1 MAPPGNSNARYHS
14 DLAAA
19 VIESGELK
27 IPGEQTSMSNV
38 LEGIRV
44 LDFGRY
50 IAGPFCTSLLGDM
63 GAEVIRIEKVQGS
76 EDRFLSPVSD
86 TGDGAL
92 FMQMGRNK
100 LGMTLNPM
108 KPEGREVVKKLVATA
123 DVVVAN
129 LPPDT
134 LHAMGLD
141 YDSLTAI
148 KPDIILTMISAF
160 GTGGPYSNRVG
171 FDGLGQAMSGA
182 MYMTGTP
189 EQPVKSYAPFIDFG
203 TASLSAVGT
212 MAALFERQKTG
223 KGQVVEASLFNTA
236 LTMMN
241 GTLIEQAM
249 INRNR
254 TATLN
259 RSQTSG
265 PADTF
270 KTRDGWV
277 LVQSVGGPLFERWVA
292 LMGEPQW
299 LDDPRFKDDIS
310 RGDNGAL
317 ISERLASW
325 CAERSSAE
333 VLAEMEAARIP
344 AGPVMSP
351 QQVLDDPHV
360 AARGMFKQ
368 LSYPG
373 ADKAAPVMDT
383 PFSLS
388 ATPAGVKSRAPLLGE
403 HTDQIM
409 TELGYSQA
417 EIEQLRS
424 IRVI

>member
-1 MAPPGNSNARYHS
+1 
-14 DLAAA
+14 
-19 VIESGELK
+19 
-27 IPGEQTSMSNV
+27 MSKV

-50 IAGPFCTSLLGDM
+50 IAGPFCASLLADM

-86 TGDGAL
+86 SGDGAL

-108 KPEGREVVKKLVATA
+108 KPEGREIVRKLVATA

-134 LHAMGLD
+134 LHEMGLD
-141 YDSLTAI
+141 YKSLQAV

-182 MYMTGTP
+182 MYMSGTA

-212 MAALFERQKTG
+212 MAALLERQRSG
-223 KGQVVEASLFNTA
+223 HGQVVEASLFNTA

-241 GTLIEQAM
+241 GTLIEQS
-249 INRNR
+249 ITNRNR
-254 TATLN
+254 VASVN

-270 KTRDGWV
+270 RTRDGWV
-277 LVQSVGGPLFERWVA
+277 LIQSVGGPLFARWVA

-299 LDDPRFKDDIS
+299 LDDPRFRDDIS
-310 RGDNGAL
+310 RGDHGAL
-317 ISERLASW
+317 ISERLARW
-325 CAERSSAE
+325 CAERSSE
-333 VLAEMEAARIP
+333 DVLLEMEKARIP

-351 QQVLDDPHV
+351 QQVLDDPHA
-360 AARGMFKQ
+360 AARGVFKY
-368 LSYPG
+368 LDYPG
-373 ADKAAPVMDT
+373 AATPAPVMDT
-383 PFSLS
+383 PFSMS
-388 ATPAGVKSRAPLLGE
+388 ATPPSVRHRAPTLGE

-409 TELGYSQA
+409 MSLGYDAS
-417 EIEQLRS
+417 EISRLR
-424 IRVI
+424 IARVI

>member
-1 MAPPGNSNARYHS
+1 
-14 DLAAA
+14 
-19 VIESGELK
+19 
-27 IPGEQTSMSNV
+27 MSNV

-50 IAGPFCTSLLGDM
+50 IAGPFCASLLSDM

-108 KPEGREVVKKLVATA
+108 KPEGREIVKKLVASA

-134 LHAMGLD
+134 LHAMGLY

-148 KPDIILTMISAF
+148 KSDIILTMISAF
-160 GTGGPYSNRVG
+160 GTGGPYSNRIG

-182 MYMTGTP
+182 MYMSGTA
-189 EQPVKSYAPFIDFG
+189 EQPVKSYAPYIDFG

-241 GTLIEQAM
+241 STLIEQAM
-249 INRNR
+249 IERNR
-254 TATLN
+254 TASLN

-270 KTRDGWV
+270 RTRDGWV
-277 LVQSVGGPLFERWVA
+277 LIQSVGGPLFERWVG
-292 LMGEPQW
+292 LMGEPEW
-299 LDDPRFKDDIS
+299 LDDPRFKDDIT
-310 RGDNGAL
+310 RGDNGEL
-317 ISERLASW
+317 ISERLSRW
-325 CAERSSAE
+325 CAERSSDE
-333 VLAEMEAARIP
+333 VLVAMEAARIP

-360 AARGMFKQ
+360 AARGMFQQ
-368 LSYPG
+368 LDYPG
-373 ADKAAPVMDT
+373 AIKAAPIMTT

-388 ATPAGVKSRAPLLGE
+388 ATPTAVKHRAPLLGE

-409 TELGYSQA
+409 QELGYSDA
-417 EIEQLRS
+417 DISQLRS

>member
-1 MAPPGNSNARYHS
+1 
-14 DLAAA
+14 
-19 VIESGELK
+19 
-27 IPGEQTSMSNV
+27 MSKV

-50 IAGPFCTSLLGDM
+50 IAGPFCASLLSDM
-63 GAEVIRIEKVQGS
+63 GAEVIRIEKIQGS

-86 TGDGAL
+86 AGDGAL

-108 KPEGREVVKKLVATA
+108 KPEGREIVRKLVATA

-134 LHAMGLD
+134 LEAMGLD
-141 YDSLTAI
+141 YESLKAV

-182 MYMTGTP
+182 MFMSGSL

-212 MAALFERQKTG
+212 MAALFERQRTG

-241 GTLIEQAM
+241 GTLIEQSM
-249 INRNR
+249 IAPNRV
-254 TATLN
+254 ATMN

-277 LVQSVGGPLFERWVA
+277 LIQSVGGPLFARWVE

-310 RGDNGAL
+310 RGNNGAV
-317 ISERLASW
+317 ISERLARW
-325 CAERSSAE
+325 CAERSSQE

-351 QQVLDDPHV
+351 QQVLDDPHA
-360 AARGMFKQ
+360 AARKVFRY
-368 LSYPG
+368 LDYPG
-373 ADKAAPVMDT
+373 AAKPAPVMQT

-388 ATPAGVKSRAPLLGE
+388 ETPTEIHSRAPMLGE
-403 HTDQIM
+403 HTDQLM
-409 TELGYSQA
+409 KELGYSDTDIQR
-417 EIEQLRS
+417 LRAAR
-424 IRVI
+424 II